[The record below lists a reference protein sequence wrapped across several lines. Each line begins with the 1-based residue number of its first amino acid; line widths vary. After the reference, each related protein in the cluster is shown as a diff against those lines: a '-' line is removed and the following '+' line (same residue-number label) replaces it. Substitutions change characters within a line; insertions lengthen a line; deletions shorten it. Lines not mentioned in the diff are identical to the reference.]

1 MSNSLRPPHLV
12 TATLFYSVCI
22 MVAGQAFLFTVLPPI
37 GREIGL
43 EDYHVGLV
51 MSVHGLFML
60 FMGPMW
66 GSISEKWGRRPVIFI
81 GGFIFCLSVMIFGMI
96 VDAALS
102 GTITV
107 TMVLLLFIASRALF
121 ALGAGAVTPASMA
134 LAADMSSREMRLK
147 TLSIMTAATS
157 TGAIIGPSVSAFLSI
172 YGLSKPF
179 YFIAVAGLLILLGA
193 LFLLPN
199 SRHVSSNKSIGYR
212 ELLKGNILY
221 IASGSSLFMIGIYGV
236 FSTLGFFVQDRFSLE
251 PIDAARIM
259 GLGLMCAASAT
270 IFIQVFVIS
279 WVKINPKALILVGII
294 FGLVSVV
301 LIWISQSIIIFY
313 LAMLANGIGQGLAMP
328 AINTSLSLS
337 AGPDFQGRVAGIT
350 TSTQAIAFLFAPAS
364 SVALYQMTGWG
375 SFLLSSIIIVLS
387 LTIFI
392 IMPSIDRQRI

>member
-1 MSNSLRPPHLV
+1 MHNSFRPPYLV
-12 TATLFYSVCI
+12 TLTLFYSVCI
-22 MVAGQAFLFTVLPPI
+22 MVVGQAFLFTVLPPI
-37 GREIGL
+37 GREIGM

-60 FMGPMW
+60 FIGPMW

-81 GGFIFCLSVMIFGMI
+81 GGVIFCLSVMTFGMI

-102 GTITV
+102 GKITV
-107 TMVLLLFIASRALF
+107 TMVLILFVVSRALF

-134 LAADMSSREMRLK
+134 LAADMSSREMRLR

-157 TGAIIGPSVSAFLSI
+157 TGAIIGPSVSAFLAI

-179 YFIAVAGLLILLGA
+179 YFISLAGSLILLGA

-199 SRHVSSNKSIGYR
+199 SRPISLENSLGYR
-212 ELLKGNILY
+212 ELLKGKILF
-221 IASGSSLFMIGIYGV
+221 IASGSSLFMIGIYGM
-236 FSTLGFFVQDRFSLE
+236 FSTLGFFVQDRFSLDSIE
-251 PIDAARIM
+251 AVRTM

-270 IFIQVFVIS
+270 IFIQVFIIS
-279 WVKINPKALILVGII
+279 WIKINPKLLILVGII
-294 FGLVSVV
+294 FGLFSVI
-301 LIWISQSIIIFY
+301 LIWFSQTIFIFY
-313 LAMLANGIGQGLAMP
+313 LAMLSNGIGQGLAMP

-364 SVALYQMTGWG
+364 SVALYQISGSG
-375 SFLLSSIIIVLS
+375 SFFVSSIIIVLS
-387 LTIFI
+387 LIIFI
-392 IMPSIDRQRI
+392 IMPSLDKR

>member
-1 MSNSLRPPHLV
+1 MINSLRPPHLV

-60 FMGPMW
+60 FIGPMW
-66 GSISEKWGRRPVIFI
+66 GSLSEKWGRRPVIFI

-199 SRHVSSNKSIGYR
+199 SPHVSSDKSHGYR

-251 PIDAARIM
+251 PIEAARIM

-294 FGLVSVV
+294 FGLISVV

-337 AGPDFQGRVAGIT
+337 AGSDFQGRVAGIT

-375 SFLLSSIIIVLS
+375 SFLVSSIIIVLS

-392 IMPSIDRQRI
+392 IMPSIGKQRI